1 MQSKRDF
8 DKKLYS
14 ARWQRFA
21 VLLVEYCGMS
31 ENLFTYDDQSVGP
44 DLVLKVLNSL
54 VDAIKSITIDVSIL
68 IYQHVFL
75 GFINRT

>member
-1 MQSKRDF
+1 
-8 DKKLYS
+8 
-14 ARWQRFA
+14 
-21 VLLVEYCGMS
+21 MS